1 MTTTPTQARLAQ
13 TLEALS
19 RGERETLQNLEFDW
33 PGSLEFLTRLT
44 GHLGCVHRPEAT
56 LAKLNVALAG
66 GLNAYRE
73 AARWADRAR
82 FKAFVE
88 GLRGP
93 LGEDACLIGAALN
106 ERQREIVQ
114 TEDLS
119 LYQGDPES
127 RGRWSP
133 GA

>member
-13 TLEALS
+13 TLTALS
-19 RGERETLQNLEFDW
+19 REQRETLQNLEFDW
-33 PGSLEFLTRLT
+33 PGSLDFLTRLT
-44 GHLGCVHRPEAT
+44 GHLGCAHRPEVT
-56 LAKLNVALAG
+56 LAKLSGPLAG

-88 GLRGP
+88 GLGGP
-93 LGEDACLIGAALN
+93 LGEDAGLIEPALN
-106 ERQREIVQ
+106 ARQREIVQ
-114 TEDLS
+114 TENLS
-119 LYQGDPES
+119 LDQGEPQS
-127 RGRWSP
+127 GSNP

>member
-19 RGERETLQNLEFDW
+19 RGERETLQSLEFAW
-33 PGSLEFLTRLT
+33 PGSLDFLTRLT
-44 GHLGCVHRPEAT
+44 GHLGCTHRPEAI
-56 LAKLNVALAG
+56 LAKLKDAVAG

-93 LGEDACLIGAALN
+93 LGEDAGLIEPALN
-106 ERQREIVQ
+106 ARQRDIVR
-114 TEDLS
+114 TENLS
-119 LYQGDPES
+119 LYQGEPQS
-127 RGRWSP
+127 GSNP

>member
-13 TLEALS
+13 TLAALS

-33 PGSLEFLTRLT
+33 PGSLDFLTRLA
-44 GHLGCVHRPEAT
+44 GHLGCAHRPEAT
-56 LAKLNVALAG
+56 VAKLSGALTG

-73 AARWADRAR
+73 AACWADRAR

-93 LGEDACLIGAALN
+93 LGEDARLIEAALN
-106 ERQREIVQ
+106 ARQREIVQ
-114 TEDLS
+114 TENLS
-119 LYQGDPES
+119 LYQGEPQP
-127 RGRWSP
+127 GFNP

>member
-13 TLEALS
+13 TLAALS

-33 PGSLEFLTRLT
+33 PGSLDFLTRLT
-44 GHLGCVHRPEAT
+44 GHLGCTHRPEAT
-56 LAKLNVALAG
+56 VAKLSGALTG

-93 LGEDACLIGAALN
+93 LGEDAGLIAAALN
-106 ERQREIVQ
+106 ARQRDIVQ
-114 TEDLS
+114 TENLS
-119 LYQGDPES
+119 LYQGEPQPDS
-127 RGRWSP
+127 NP